1 VSASPRPPLCLTYTL
16 TPRQRWRSH
25 FGLWGLYWKPLLGI
39 HAVVAGVVALAWW
52 SSWWFLLILAVP
64 ILPPIDNFW
73 RWVVGI
79 VAPLFGGR
87 RIEAI
92 IDVEGERVGA
102 NFRGHGLEYLAY
114 HDIRCIHRIGDLW
127 CLLFDRSGLEIPAA
141 LIDPGIIQHM
151 KEKLAPD

>member
-1 VSASPRPPLCLTYTL
+1 MRHPLHLTYTL
-16 TPRQRWRSH
+16 TRRQRWRSH
-25 FGLWGLYWKPLLGI
+25 FGLWGVYWKPLLAI

-64 ILPPIDNFW
+64 IFPPIDNFW

-87 RIEAI
+87 RIEAV

-102 NFRGHGLEYLAY
+102 DFRGFGLEYLAY
-114 HDIRCIHRIGDLW
+114 QDIRRIDRFGDLW
-127 CLLFDRSGLEIPAA
+127 CLLFDRHDMEIPVK
-141 LIDPGIIQHM
+141 LIDPSIIQRM
-151 KEKLAPD
+151 RQRLVPD